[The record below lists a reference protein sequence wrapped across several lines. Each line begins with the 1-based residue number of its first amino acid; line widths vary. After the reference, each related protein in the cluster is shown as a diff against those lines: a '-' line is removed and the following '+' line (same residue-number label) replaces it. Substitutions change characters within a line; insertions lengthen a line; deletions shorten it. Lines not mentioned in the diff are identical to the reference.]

1 MKKLLALIV
10 IAAILQGCATSSA
23 IKEKLTGNQ
32 FDDPTVETSKFLK
45 KKENSLLPPAG
56 GPIPVAVYS
65 FSDKTGQR
73 KSVTGIASLSSAVT
87 QGAES
92 YLIKALQ
99 DAGDGRWFIP
109 IERVGIDNLIKERQ
123 MIRQARELYQGKE
136 AQPLPPMVFAGIIM
150 EGGIIGYDS
159 NTLTGGSGMRVFGI
173 GATTQYQSDTV
184 TVNLRTVSVST
195 SEILTS
201 VTVTKTVLSYMDKL
215 TLLRFVNDPGIAD
228 PALAASALAI
238 EGEIGGS
245 INESINKAIDVA
257 VQAAVIETIQS
268 GARKGHWGF
277 KQEKKEVSMPPLPAH
292 IEKPVTISKTED
304 AISIAPVPLKPVVT
318 PATEVP
324 KEEKKDV
331 VVQTQSPQTPATVG
345 ESVSGPPA
353 PLKPSNDQGPGGDK
367 AESKGTVNDSKN
379 QDKDQKVILKE
390 DATISTGIIP
400 NTSLATPIAPRAL
413 FGQRMLK
420 EDVFIYAEPTIQ
432 SAKKWWFKKGT
443 IINVRAPGPEGWLK
457 VTDNELRGG
466 WVHTDVLEAVTGV
479 K

>member
-1 MKKLLALIV
+1 MKKLLSLIIVAL
-10 IAAILQGCATSSA
+10 ILQGCATSSA

-32 FDDPTVETSKFLK
+32 FDEPTVENSKFLK

-136 AQPLPPMVFAGIIM
+136 AQPLPAMVFAGIIM

-159 NTLTGGSGMRVFGI
+159 NTLTGGSGMRIFGI

-215 TLLRFVNDPGIAD
+215 TLLRFVNDPGITDAM
-228 PALAASALAI
+228 LAANALAI

-268 GARKGHWGF
+268 GSRKGHWGF
-277 KQEKKEVSMPPLPAH
+277 KQEKKEVSMPPLPEH
-292 IEKPVTISKTED
+292 VEKPVTISRTTD
-304 AISIAPVPLKPVVT
+304 ATNIVTVP
-318 PATEVP
+318 PAAVVP
-324 KEEKKDV
+324 KEENKNV
-331 VVQTQSPQTPATVG
+331 EVQTQPPVA
-345 ESVSGPPA
+345 EPISGPSTP
-353 PLKPSNDQGPGGDK
+353 PESNNNSKSESTDEKTNSDS
-367 AESKGTVNDSKN
+367 EISKGIKENTSLQGIKPTVELFGRRK
-379 QDKDQKVILKE
+379 LKE
-390 DATISTGIIP
+390 DSY
-400 NTSLATPIAPRAL
+400 
-413 FGQRMLK
+413 FYM
-420 EDVFIYAEPTIQ
+420 DPTTQ
-432 SAKKWWFKKGT
+432 SVKKWWFKKDT
-443 IINVRAPGPEGWLK
+443 VVSVRQPGPEGWWRVM
-457 VTDNELRGG
+457 VTDSTDRGG
-466 WVHTDVLEAVTGV
+466 WIKVELLEQLDSGV